1 MCRANGFSKNRTIG
15 EKTAGVTANSWATK
29 SVDVTECALG
39 LLKVHVS
46 LKAQI

>member
-15 EKTAGVTANSWATK
+15 EKTAGVTANSWATE
-29 SVDVTECALG
+29 SVSVTECA

-46 LKAQI
+46 LKAQM